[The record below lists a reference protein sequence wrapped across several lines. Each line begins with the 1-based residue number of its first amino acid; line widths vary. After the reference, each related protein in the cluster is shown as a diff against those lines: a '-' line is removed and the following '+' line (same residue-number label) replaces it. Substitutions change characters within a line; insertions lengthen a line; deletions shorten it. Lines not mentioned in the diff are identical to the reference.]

1 MFGLDLGDM
10 SSRQLARFAEL
21 VAGRPEVVVFFATGS
36 VVSGGPRMAERGKA
50 GLGGRPMPGPKAFIG
65 GRISRD
71 VERWQKVARTS
82 PLIKDQGKWSQETPL
97 D

>member
-1 MFGLDLGDM
+1 MFGLDLGDV
-10 SSRQLARFAEL
+10 SSRQPAQFAEL

-36 VVSGGPRMAERGKA
+36 VVSGMAERQSWSRWKA
-50 GLGGRPMPGPKAFIG
+50 NARTEGFHRREGFP
-65 GRISRD
+65 D